1 MNVITIFLTKKLEIL
16 NSIEIQVLE
25 HWGGRVCSYGVD
37 FMRGDRIILVY
48 EIDASEQVAS

>member
-1 MNVITIFLTKKLEIL
+1 MDVITIFLTKKLEIL

-37 FMRGDRIILVY
+37 FMRDDRIIQVY
-48 EIDASEQVAS
+48 EIDASKQVAS